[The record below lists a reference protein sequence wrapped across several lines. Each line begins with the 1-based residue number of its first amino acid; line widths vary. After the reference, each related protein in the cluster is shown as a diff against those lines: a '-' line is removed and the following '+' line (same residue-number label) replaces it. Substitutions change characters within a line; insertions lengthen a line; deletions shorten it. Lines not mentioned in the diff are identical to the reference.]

1 MKAFNGHWKLP
12 IFCNRGTRDRQ
23 GSLNQMAPG
32 THGRLPQF
40 TLGPET
46 QVRGQVGQVE
56 MRARQRWQVW
66 TGQRWSGGNGGTESG
81 VAGDGT
87 GMTHWGLFQKFIV
100 RDLAKR

>member
-1 MKAFNGHWKLP
+1 
-12 IFCNRGTRDRQ
+12 
-23 GSLNQMAPG
+23 
-32 THGRLPQF
+32 
-40 TLGPET
+40 
-46 QVRGQVGQVE
+46 